1 MQTHAEKA
9 VNDQMKKLQNIF
21 SEHWKDSNPWID
33 EKGFEI
39 KDFLNN
45 TIKRTSYYKKLLK
58 DNDGDTI
65 KVFESLK
72 VVINPGLLT
81 INSPQ
86 FLL

>member
-9 VNDQMKKLQNIF
+9 VNDQMKRLQNIF

-58 DNDGDTI
+58 DNKGDTV
-65 KVFESLK
+65 KVFESL
-72 VVINPGLLT
+72 NTCLLYT
-81 INSPQ
+81 SPSPRDS
-86 FLL
+86 